1 MEKRNVK
8 SPSLFGFW
16 TAVGLAFGVSIGVAI
31 GNFPIGIIAGLCL
44 GMVLGRAS
52 YRIKGQGR
60 LRFK

>member
-16 TAVGLAFGVSIGVAI
+16 TVVGLAFGVGIGGSI

-52 YRIKGQGR
+52 YRVKSQGR
-60 LRFK
+60 LKFK